1 LANPSKAEGVTSKD
15 LSATMKLTRRR
26 AEQIW
31 KHYLNTGQEPLMGSR
46 MSPSIKPFNA
56 EEAEIVREA
65 NQRYRFGARMLERI
79 IRKVYKVRISHNRI
93 HIHLPASDLAN
104 KEPNKQMGRKWVQY
118 EREHSMSAGHI
129 DWHEVERTG
138 IKVYVIEDDASRK
151 ILAFAPNSGLV
162 VRDNLHESYYFFSIV
177 DLYLMPKMRVNR
189 VIKKQ
194 VETMKGKWLIDL
206 RNGTSCD
213 KLPEVFAVIESYL
226 ANRKTIFL
234 HTLECYGNYSGE
246 GVGQGGI
253 TRKPGHWEID
263 VKGTR

>member
-1 LANPSKAEGVTSKD
+1 MPEHKIEQKTSSLANPSKAEGVTSKD

-129 DWHEVERTG
+129 DWHEDERTG
-138 IKVYVIEDDASRK
+138 IRYVSSKMMLPEKSWARGEYSEINTE
-151 ILAFAPNSGLV
+151 NSLHVLHQLV
-162 VRDNLHESYYFFSIV
+162 DEHWRFFS
-177 DLYLMPKMRVNR
+177 
-189 VIKKQ
+189 
-194 VETMKGKWLIDL
+194 L
-206 RNGTSCD
+206 R
-213 KLPEVFAVIESYL
+213 E
-226 ANRKTIFL
+226 
-234 HTLECYGNYSGE
+234 
-246 GVGQGGI
+246 
-253 TRKPGHWEID
+253 
-263 VKGTR
+263 

>member
-1 LANPSKAEGVTSKD
+1 
-15 LSATMKLTRRR
+15 
-26 AEQIW
+26 
-31 KHYLNTGQEPLMGSR
+31 MGSR

-104 KEPNKQMGRKWVQY
+104 KEPNKQKRRKWVRH

-151 ILAFAPNSGLV
+151 ILAVG
-162 VRDNLHESYYFFSIV
+162 
-177 DLYLMPKMRVNR
+177 RVFEDR
-189 VIKKQ
+189 
-194 VETMKGKWLIDL
+194 
-206 RNGTSCD
+206 
-213 KLPEVFAVIESYL
+213 Y
-226 ANRKTIFL
+226 
-234 HTLECYGNYSGE
+234 
-246 GVGQGGI
+246 
-253 TRKPGHWEID
+253 
-263 VKGTR
+263 